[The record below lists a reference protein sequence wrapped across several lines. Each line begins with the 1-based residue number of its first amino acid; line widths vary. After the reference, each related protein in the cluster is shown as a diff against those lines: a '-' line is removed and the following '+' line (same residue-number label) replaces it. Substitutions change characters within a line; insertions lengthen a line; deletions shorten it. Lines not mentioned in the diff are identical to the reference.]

1 MEEILNQLSQ
11 FWEGFKVFLSNP
23 PRLFQLDMLLRLV
36 LQVILFCGS
45 SFFSGSETALFSLS
59 RLDLQKLRR
68 ERNPKS
74 GTLHALLD
82 HPRRLIIS
90 ILCGNE
96 LVNIAAAAN
105 MTGIIVSLYG
115 VERATWISIFVM
127 VPLILLFGEVTPK
140 TIAVSNPV
148 QISTRVVASPMSKW
162 VRIIAPLAWLVRK
175 IADKIT
181 FAIVGEE
188 KTPDNILQVDEF
200 RTLVEQGVLAGELTA
215 TERALINNLL
225 KAGSTEIVEIMIP
238 RTRVKFI
245 NGDLSV
251 PDMIEKFIAF
261 QHQRIPV
268 YREHRDNI
276 MGFIHVEDIQRLIL
290 DKVDLS
296 SMEPEAIVRPPVMI
310 PLTKDVDEMLD
321 FFQTQNV
328 QAAMVLNEFG
338 GVDGLVTMKDVINFV
353 FGQENVRMN
362 SDEVYHDK
370 NTGCFEVPGKMKLK
384 DLNDI
389 TNLGIDDV
397 RMTTIGGIVLRHL
410 DRLPRAGDEV
420 LLDGVVIKVLEMDQ
434 HRVARVS
441 IAKGASST
449 EDPSEYNRTEIS
461 CKSSKQDHYEAD
473 KNSFRSGKEIK
484 E

>member
-1 MEEILNQLSQ
+1 MEEILNQFSQ
-11 FWEGFKVFLSNP
+11 LWEALKNFLSHP
-23 PRLFQLDMLLRLV
+23 PRLLQLDMLLRLV
-36 LQVILFCGS
+36 LQVVLFCGS

-68 ERNPKS
+68 ERNPKA

-105 MTGIIVSLYG
+105 MTGIIASLYG
-115 VERATWISIFVM
+115 VDRAAWISIFVM

-148 QISTRVVASPMSKW
+148 QISTRIVASPMSKW

-175 IADKIT
+175 VADRIT
-181 FAIVGEE
+181 TAIVGEE
-188 KTPDNILQVDEF
+188 KAPDNILKVDEF

-215 TERALINNLL
+215 TERVLINNLL

-238 RTRVKFI
+238 RTKVNFI
-245 NGDLSV
+245 NSDLSV
-251 PDMIEKFIAF
+251 PDMVERFIAF
-261 QHQRIPV
+261 QNQRVPV

-276 MGFIHVEDIQRLIL
+276 MGFIHVEDIQRLAL

-296 SMEPEAIVRPPVMI
+296 TMKPEAIVRSPVMI

-321 FFQTQNV
+321 FFQTQRV

-353 FGQENVRMN
+353 FGQENARKS

-370 NTGCFEVPGKMKLK
+370 NTGCFEVPGDMKLN
-384 DLNDI
+384 DLNDL

-410 DRLPRAGDEV
+410 DRLPRVGDEV

-441 IAKGASST
+441 IAKGALST
-449 EDPSEYNRTEIS
+449 EDPINHDKQENS
-461 CKSSKQDHYEAD
+461 CETSKQDHKGTD
-473 KNSFRSGKEIK
+473 KDSIRSAKEIK

>member
-1 MEEILNQLSQ
+1 MEEILHQFSQL
-11 FWEGFKVFLSNP
+11 WEALNAFLSNP
-23 PRLFQLDMLLRLV
+23 PRLLQPDMLIRLV
-36 LQVILFCGS
+36 LQVVLFCGS
-45 SFFSGSETALFSLS
+45 SFFSGSETALFSLT

-74 GTLHALLD
+74 GILQALLD

-105 MTGIIVSLYG
+105 MTGILANLYG
-115 VERATWISIFVM
+115 ADRAAWISIFVM
-127 VPLILLFGEVTPK
+127 VPLLLLFGEVTPK

-148 QISTRVVASPMSKW
+148 QISTRFVASPMSKW

-175 IADKIT
+175 AADKIT
-181 FAIVGEE
+181 TAIVGEE
-188 KTPDNILQVDEF
+188 KAPDNILQVDEF

-215 TERALINNLL
+215 TERELINNLL

-238 RTRVKFI
+238 RTRVNFI

-251 PDMIEKFIAF
+251 PDMVEKFISF
-261 QHQRIPV
+261 QHERVPV

-276 MGFIHVEDIQRLIL
+276 IGFIHVEDIQRLIL
-290 DKVDLS
+290 DNVDLS
-296 SMEPEAIVRPPVMI
+296 SVEPEAIMHPPLMI

-321 FFQTQNV
+321 FFQTHRV

-353 FGQENVRMN
+353 FGQVNAKMAR
-362 SDEVYHDK
+362 DEAYHDK
-370 NTGCFEVPGKMKLK
+370 GTGCFEVPGNMKLN

-389 TNLGIDDV
+389 TNFGISDV
-397 RMTTIGGIVLRHL
+397 RMTTIGGVVLRYL
-410 DRLPRAGDEV
+410 DRLPSVGDEV
-420 LLDGVVIKVLEMDQ
+420 HHGVVVIKVLEMDQ

-441 IAKGASST
+441 VAKGAPST
-449 EDPSEYNRTEIS
+449 QDLSNSDKTESACETSKQEQKETDKESIRTE
-461 CKSSKQDHYEAD
+461 
-473 KNSFRSGKEIK
+473 KEIK